1 MSLASDTKLR
11 VFICDEH
18 PILVAGVRSFLGRS
32 PDIEVVGEASS
43 AGAFLPLISEAC
55 PDIIIVD
62 AVPGGI
68 SLIRCLVQAFPN
80 ARIICLSEQDDHRH
94 IGEAL
99 AAGARA
105 YVLKTSPGES
115 LLRAVEALRRGGQYV
130 EGQGVRAGGQLAGGS
145 NGHRTVLSEREVTV
159 LRLVAFGYS
168 SREIATRLGL
178 TTKSVE
184 TYKIRATGKLEL
196 HGRSDII
203 QYAIVMGWFQ
213 GVARPASIAASN

>member
-130 EGQGVRAGGQLAGGS
+130 EGQGCVPADSWPAARM
-145 NGHRTVLSEREVTV
+145 VTGRCSASV
-159 LRLVAFGYS
+159 KSRS
-168 SREIATRLGL
+168 SGWWPSAT
-178 TTKSVE
+178 
-184 TYKIRATGKLEL
+184 AA
-196 HGRSDII
+196 GRS
-203 QYAIVMGWFQ
+203 QRGW
-213 GVARPASIAASN
+213 A